1 MAQKIIHCSRCN
13 HDQKVPASVGYG
25 DQHTCVRCGLD
36 GELDLIRGSDSTYI
50 LK

>member
-1 MAQKIIHCSRCN
+1 MTQKIIHCVRCN
-13 HDQKVPASVGYG
+13 HEQKVPMAGYG

-36 GELDLIRGSDSTYI
+36 GELDMSRNPNTYI